1 MCIRDRII
9 LSCLFMGWLVALF
22 FVAKGAIAIEDM
34 VEEMRKE
41 YDNIQT

>member
-1 MCIRDRII
+1 MTLVII
-9 LSCLFMGWLVALF
+9 LSCLFMGWLVVLF

-41 YDNIQT
+41 YDNIQP